1 MIGILRE
8 RTYRHL
14 FLAQV
19 VALVGTGLA
28 TVALGLLA
36 YDIAGGDAGRVLGI
50 ALAIKMLAYVLV
62 SPLAAAVVSRW
73 PRKRVLV
80 TLDLVRIAIAL
91 ALPWVDAVWQI
102 YVLIFVLQASSAA
115 FTPTFQATIPEV
127 LPRECDYTRAL
138 SLSRLAY
145 DLESLLSPMLAA
157 AALAVVGYSTL
168 FYGTAFGFMAS
179 ALFVVSVTLP
189 KPADTQSQPFRERL
203 TRGLRIYL
211 ATPRL
216 RGLLALNLAA
226 AAGGAMVIVNTI
238 VMVRG
243 QLGLP
248 DSAVAWALAAFGAG
262 SMVVA
267 LALPRWLDRHD
278 DRTPMLLGAAV
289 MAVALLALA
298 VAWTWPSEMRWPVL
312 LVIWAITGAGYAAIV
327 TPSGRLLRR
336 SASSTDLPA
345 VFAAQFSL
353 SHGGWLLTYPLAGI
367 LGASAGIS
375 ITSLT
380 MAALAVVGAAT
391 AWRLWPAIDPEVRE
405 HHHPEL
411 PSDAPHLTGTSAKS
425 HAHRYLIDELHPRW

>member
-19 VALVGTGLA
+19 VALIGTGLA

-36 YDIAGGDAGRVLGI
+36 FDIAGGNAGRVLGI
-50 ALAIKMLAYVLV
+50 ALAIKMLAYVFV

-73 PRKRVLV
+73 PRRRVLV
-80 TLDLVRIAIAL
+80 TLDLVRLAIAL
-91 ALPWVDAVWQI
+91 ALPWVDAVWQV

-127 LPRECDYTRAL
+127 LPRERDYTRAL

-145 DLESLLSPMLAA
+145 DLESLLSPLLAA
-157 AALAVVGYSTL
+157 ALLAVVGYSTL

-203 TRGLRIYL
+203 TRGMRIYL

-226 AAGGAMVIVNTI
+226 AAGSAMVIVNTI

-262 SMVVA
+262 SMLVA
-267 LALPRWLDRHD
+267 LVLPRWLDRHG
-278 DRTPMLLGAAV
+278 DRTPMLLGATI
-289 MAVALLALA
+289 MAVGLLALA
-298 VAWTWPSEMRWPVL
+298 AAWTWWPQLRWPL
-312 LVIWAITGAGYAAIV
+312 LLIIWAIVGAGYAATV

-336 SASSTDLPA
+336 SASSADVPA

-353 SHGGWLLTYPLAGI
+353 SHGCWLLTYPLAGI
-367 LGASAGIS
+367 LGASVGIS
-375 ITSLT
+375 VTSLT
-380 MAALAVVGAAT
+380 MAVLAGVGVAMAL
-391 AWRLWPAIDPEVRE
+391 RSWPAADPMARE
-405 HHHPEL
+405 HTHSRLPPDHPHL
-411 PSDAPHLTGTSAKS
+411 ASHGAPH
-425 HAHRYLIDELHPRW
+425 AHEYVIDDLHPRW